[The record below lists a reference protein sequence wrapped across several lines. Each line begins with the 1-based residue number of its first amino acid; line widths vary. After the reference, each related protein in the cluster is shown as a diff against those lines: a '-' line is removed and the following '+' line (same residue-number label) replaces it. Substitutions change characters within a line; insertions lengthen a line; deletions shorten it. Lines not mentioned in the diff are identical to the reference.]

1 MFSCMFGEC
10 ENLHRENE
18 TISFAQLRAFLEERC
33 TTQAIMVRVLDRMNQ
48 VWATNI
54 DLTDHVLLM
63 FQSFRVVRDPTNAE
77 AVKIEYYAVPSTRT
91 LPRGTLPYA
100 STSLR
105 ISYQK
110 ILGVWADQPALAF
123 A

>member
-1 MFSCMFGEC
+1 MMSCLFGEC
-10 ENLHRENE
+10 EKLHRENE
-18 TISFAQLRAFLEERC
+18 TISYAKLRLFLEELC
-33 TTQAIMVRVLDRMNQ
+33 ATQAILVRILDQMNQ

-54 DLTDHVLLM
+54 DLTDHVLLT
-63 FQSFRVVRDPTNAE
+63 FQSFRMVRDPHNVE

-105 ISYQK
+105 ISYK
-110 ILGVWADQPALAF
+110 RVMGVVSDALAI